1 MHVRTPLMLMS
12 YVGTSKYM
20 YVCVCLD
27 VVVLRLTYGH
37 VLRVFVS
44 NNVNAVCES
53 CRHMLC
59 MFVPV

>member
-1 MHVRTPLMLMS
+1 
-12 YVGTSKYM
+12 M

-27 VVVLRLTYGH
+27 VVVLRLTYRR

-44 NNVNAVCES
+44 NNVKAVCES

-59 MFVPV
+59 IFVPV